1 MARSKAVSER
11 EERYRAITAV
21 AMEVPLLETSSEEDE
36 SSDSS
41 E

>member
-1 MARSKAVSER
+1 MARSTAVAER

-36 SSDSS
+36 SSGSS